1 MTHTYFKGYKA
12 VYDYDRQDWFYEDT
26 GESATKNPR
35 PCKRCGHHSIKD
47 GELEYDHCLG
57 NLGDNVTSACC
68 GHGVKQGFILFE
80 DGRMF
85 VEEKELQKE

>member
-35 PCKRCGHHSIKD
+35 PCKRCGHHPIKD
-47 GELEYDHCLG
+47 GELKYDYCLG

-68 GHGVKQGFILFE
+68 GHGRDEDAYILLVDGRRFIL
-80 DGRMF
+80 DNR
-85 VEEKELQKE
+85 